1 MSVLACFTRTDKPA
15 EEKVDV
21 WLTEQLKFT
30 RDQLDK
36 KSRQCEQLDAELRR
50 LKEQRLVV
58 RPEELEALKES
69 HRQELERLSQELANE
84 RDLHQEASRLLQ
96 GQREQRDA
104 KVQMLQEELR
114 NLSDGLAQ
122 KEEDMLNIQ
131 FSMVELQNRCSD
143 QGALVE
149 ENADA
154 FQKAS
159 EELAEKE
166 EALEQA
172 VQRQQELRQ
181 QMSAASTALQ
191 GQVRQLSQELEHCQ
205 AAKSTAQSALSRL
218 QDENASLAAQLLQ
231 ANTEM
236 ESLRERLQEQEA
248 AAVRRQTQLEDEIQ
262 GLVQLASK
270 SQDGWSSPAFTLDD
284 RGRSTPEPGADH
296 GAGAAPSF
304 CEATPLVPS
313 VLIAAEIDLGP
324 ASSGRATLTVSPWQ
338 TSSDYNSVVKEFLAH
353 HRVKPIFEKAVVL
366 YLEDLERSATT
377 FPLLVKASL
386 TEIYSRYG

>member
-1 MSVLACFTRTDKPA
+1 MSTMSVLACFTRTDKPA

-172 VQRQQELRQ
+172 IQRQQELRQ

-236 ESLRERLQEQEA
+236 ESLRERLHEQ
-248 AAVRRQTQLEDEIQ
+248 D
-262 GLVQLASK
+262 AS
-270 SQDGWSSPAFTLDD
+270 
-284 RGRSTPEPGADH
+284 E
-296 GAGAAPSF
+296 
-304 CEATPLVPS
+304 
-313 VLIAAEIDLGP
+313 
-324 ASSGRATLTVSPWQ
+324 
-338 TSSDYNSVVKEFLAH
+338 
-353 HRVKPIFEKAVVL
+353 
-366 YLEDLERSATT
+366 
-377 FPLLVKASL
+377 
-386 TEIYSRYG
+386 

>member
-236 ESLRERLQEQEA
+236 ESLRERLHEQEA

-262 GLVQLASK
+262 ERAGAGS
-270 SQDGWSSPAFTLDD
+270 D
-284 RGRSTPEPGADH
+284 RRSTPEPGADH

>member
-1 MSVLACFTRTDKPA
+1 
-15 EEKVDV
+15 
-21 WLTEQLKFT
+21 
-30 RDQLDK
+30 
-36 KSRQCEQLDAELRR
+36 
-50 LKEQRLVV
+50 
-58 RPEELEALKES
+58 
-69 HRQELERLSQELANE
+69 
-84 RDLHQEASRLLQ
+84 
-96 GQREQRDA
+96 
-104 KVQMLQEELR
+104 
-114 NLSDGLAQ
+114 
-122 KEEDMLNIQ
+122 MLNIQ

-236 ESLRERLQEQEA
+236 ESLRERLHEQEA
-248 AAVRRQTQLEDEIQ
+248 AAVRRQTQLEDEI
-262 GLVQLASK
+262 
-270 SQDGWSSPAFTLDD
+270 QDGWSSPAFTLDD

-353 HRVKPIFEKAVVL
+353 HRVKPIFEKAAPGQQTGEGESVGFKYTHGGMHGFSHGDAWRSCFTWRPVAVRSWPQAFLMEFPAYFVL
-366 YLEDLERSATT
+366 SAKLTMNFGASLQDLERSATT
-377 FPLLVKASL
+377 FPLLVKAALPRFQVRS
-386 TEIYSRYG
+386 SPVMPSGMPWHRPP